1 MAHVRAGVRCVQC
14 VKDKNE
20 SSTYV
25 DTQLRRRSYHPQ
37 AAYATRR
44 AGSDAEALENDASA
58 TSHHTAVAVSLRSAV
73 RAPLRLLLAESDCLL
88 LAADVPSTSA
98 EGGDVCSV
106 RTGLYRAVF
115 VKRYFGAHSGVQKI
129 PPRSPSRHD
138 CSLQRVSGTSRS

>member
-1 MAHVRAGVRCVQC
+1 MFCDFCESASHYLEPHIMAHVRAGVRCVQC

-25 DTQLRRRSYHPQ
+25 HTQLRRDSYHPQ

-44 AGSDAEALENDASA
+44 AGSDAQALENDASA

-88 LAADVPSTSA
+88 RAADA
-98 EGGDVCSV
+98 
-106 RTGLYRAVF
+106 
-115 VKRYFGAHSGVQKI
+115 
-129 PPRSPSRHD
+129 PSRHQ
-138 CSLQRVSGTSRS
+138 CRV